1 MRASGR
7 TRSQSET
14 IVRVA
19 APRQRH
25 ALGALFLV
33 LTLAFAGV
41 AAASAAG
48 AGGSIGRWIVGAAA
62 AAIAAW
68 FATLAWQLLGR
79 H

>member
-1 MRASGR
+1 MP
-7 TRSQSET
+7 
-14 IVRVA
+14 

-25 ALGALFLV
+25 ALGGLFAV

-41 AAASAAG
+41 AAGSAVG
-48 AGGSIGRWIVGAAA
+48 AGGSVGRWIVAAA
-62 AAIAAW
+62 AATIAAW